1 MPIFV
6 RFFTMLQPFIS
17 KKFNGQVWRM
27 EIDESTD
34 ILCAEIRNVADK
46 TVSFASID
54 LNTGETYFDSL
65 TTGERWMA
73 GLEAVHDGVL
83 LLHHYQPGDMPVHK
97 GITAIDIKTGRTIW
111 ENYNYAFD
119 HLSANGPV
127 VSDQRIQPR
136 KLFLIDITNGQYL
149 RKHDAIIDTEAP
161 KSIFVPDLVPA
172 NTLHEVP
179 EGVDIY
185 GNIAQRYQYNNY
197 RIVSL
202 HALYGGHL
210 RQHLFIFE
218 NDARK
223 PVFEDLLND
232 GIQKMQPEAFVLYN
246 DRLLWIKEK
255 TEIKLLKL

>member
-17 KKFNGQVWRM
+17 KKFNCQVWRM
-27 EIDESTD
+27 EIDENTD

-46 TVSFASID
+46 KVSFASID
-54 LNTGETYFDSL
+54 LNTGETYFDDL
-65 TTGERWMA
+65 ATGERWMA
-73 GLEAVHDGVL
+73 GLETVHDGVL

-97 GITAIDIKTGRTIW
+97 GITAIDVKTGQTLW

-149 RKHDAIIDTEAP
+149 RKYDPIIDIEAS
-161 KSIFVPDLVPA
+161 KSISVPNLVPA
-172 NTLHEVP
+172 EMLGATLK
-179 EGVDIY
+179 GVDIY
-185 GNIAQRYQYNNY
+185 GNIACRYQYNNY

-202 HALYGGHL
+202 HALNSGHL
-210 RQHLFIFE
+210 QQQLFIFE
-218 NDARK
+218 NGADK

-232 GIQKMQPEAFVLYN
+232 GIQKMQPEAFVLYKA
-246 DRLLWIKEK
+246 RLLWIKEK